1 MRKQKFDIQRRKS
14 VCLSQYHCAFQK
26 RCFMRDTCKNNAK
39 QWCYILKLM
48 YGCRPGSSKFQNLK
62 NSSTQKKNISSL
74 YLFKYLSRFWLWT
87 KKKLAVL
94 LNVKCVKKINLIQNF
109 SKIKSDVFKKLPIQW
124 WKKKI
129 I

>member
-62 NSSTQKKNISSL
+62 NSSTQKKKYFLSLPLQISFQIL
-74 YLFKYLSRFWLWT
+74 TLN

-129 I
+129 M

>member
-62 NSSTQKKNISSL
+62 NSSTQKKIFPLFTSSNIFPDSD
-74 YLFKYLSRFWLWT
+74 FEQ
-87 KKKLAVL
+87 KKLAVL

-129 I
+129 M

>member
-62 NSSTQKKNISSL
+62 NSSTQKKYFLSLPLQISFQIL
-74 YLFKYLSRFWLWT
+74 TLN

-129 I
+129 M

>member
-62 NSSTQKKNISSL
+62 NSSTQKTIFPLFTSSNIFPDSDFEQKKTCSA
-74 YLFKYLSRFWLWT
+74 FKR
-87 KKKLAVL
+87 
-94 LNVKCVKKINLIQNF
+94 
-109 SKIKSDVFKKLPIQW
+109 
-124 WKKKI
+124 
-129 I
+129 